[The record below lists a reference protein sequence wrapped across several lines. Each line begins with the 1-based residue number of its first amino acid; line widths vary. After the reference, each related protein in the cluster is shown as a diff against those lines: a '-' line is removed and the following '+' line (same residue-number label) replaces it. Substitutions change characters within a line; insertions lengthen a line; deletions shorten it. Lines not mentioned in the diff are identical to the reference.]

1 MQPGATLGDAEMRI
15 GNERVTDEK
24 LLSNWKKEL
33 ASAAEAQG
41 RDPEIAMAFA
51 DRDMVIEG
59 VVEEGK
65 LLTLTTREALEL
77 GMADYQVQNREEL
90 LDLFGLENP
99 RIINADPTTT
109 ERIARF
115 LTNPLISPILLT
127 LGIAGLAI
135 EFLTAGG
142 FGILD

>member
-1 MQPGATLGDAEMRI
+1 M
-15 GNERVTDEK
+15 
-24 LLSNWKKEL
+24 

-59 VVEEGK
+59 VIEEGK
-65 LLTLTTREALEL
+65 LLTLTTRKLRIRNGRL
-77 GMADYQVQNREEL
+77 QVQNEEL

-115 LTNPLISPILLT
+115 LTNPLI
-127 LGIAGLAI
+127 
-135 EFLTAGG
+135 FLSSNPRNSR
-142 FGILD
+142 ISN